1 MKKNSVKIIS
11 LIVTVIIAVSCIIV
25 PISAAE
31 NKKSFKMVVL
41 GDSVANGSYV
51 NTSERFGEVL
61 ADKVAADGYD
71 VEYINYAVPK
81 YGTRSLYYD
90 LYEDTYAYDNNRFVE
105 DHGAIDYRAGISYD
119 EFIGN
124 IATSN
129 VVIIHLGENDLA
141 AAFYKLRGYDDY
153 YMFYGDEINIPLIQ
167 NDINNGKVDGIY
179 TLNTLKIKM
188 VQAEYRR
195 TLKSYLTKDINR
207 IKEINPNAQIIVC
220 DMFNP
225 YQKASDAMN
234 YTVDIC
240 KSVVSQAIKL
250 PFSSDFSEFM
260 EKFAKLT
267 SDYNTAVQMLYIMV
281 PALSGKD
288 IDHCAQF
295 DLSSLRTTQK
305 ILYKIQYLR
314 VEAASIEMYDM
325 ADEIIPQVVEETGVT
340 MAKLSGTEVCN
351 HMASDGSHPDPTGH
365 ALIAD
370 ILYDAIDFDRF

>member
-1 MKKNSVKIIS
+1 M
-11 LIVTVIIAVSCIIV
+11 
-25 PISAAE
+25 
-31 NKKSFKMVVL
+31 
-41 GDSVANGSYV
+41 
-51 NTSERFGEVL
+51 
-61 ADKVAADGYD
+61 AADGYD

-105 DHGAIDYRAGISYD
+105 DHGAVDYRAGISYD

-124 IATSN
+124 IATSD

-188 VQAEYRR
+188 VQAEFRR

-351 HMASDGSHPDPTGH
+351 HMAPDGSHPDPTGH

-370 ILYDAIDFDRF
+370 IIYDAIDFDRF